1 MEEINNS
8 YKLPMDISMAPDKIR
23 EVSNTNDMDE
33 YLPFI
38 KGHEGKKLKAY
49 KPVDTEEFY
58 TIGYGHY
65 GSDVTEDM
73 TITDEQADDMLIKDI
88 NKRLPK
94 VKEAI
99 PKFDS
104 MPIEVKKK
112 YLRLMV

>member
-1 MEEINNS
+1 
-8 YKLPMDISMAPDKIR
+8 MAPDKVR

-65 GSDVTEDM
+65 GSDVHGDPDGPDAESQNM
-73 TITDEQADDMLIKDI
+73 
-88 NKRLPK
+88 
-94 VKEAI
+94 
-99 PKFDS
+99 
-104 MPIEVKKK
+104 
-112 YLRLMV
+112 